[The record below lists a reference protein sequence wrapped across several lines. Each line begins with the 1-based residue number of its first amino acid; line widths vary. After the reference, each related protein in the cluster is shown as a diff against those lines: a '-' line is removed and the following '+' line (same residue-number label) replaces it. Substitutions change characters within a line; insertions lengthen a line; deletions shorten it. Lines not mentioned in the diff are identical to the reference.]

1 MLTIIKNTKKSST
14 SSADESVI
22 KLPSFPTGVTKSL
35 PPEYKTVNSVAV
47 DFLKEGIPVI
57 NVRDINSSI
66 IKKYGMVYNPSTV
79 TPPGHGAVFAQ
90 KKYNTIL
97 AAILLVIDIS
107 LVVFMAIISR
117 KYLISFKTK

>member
-1 MLTIIKNTKKSST
+1 
-14 SSADESVI
+14 
-22 KLPSFPTGVTKSL
+22 
-35 PPEYKTVNSVAV
+35 
-47 DFLKEGIPVI
+47 
-57 NVRDINSSI
+57 
-66 IKKYGMVYNPSTV
+66 MVYNPSTV

-90 KKYNTIL
+90 KYNTIL